1 MDAELIN
8 LLVVDHEITL
18 RALEETDVDQ
28 MFGLVDSNRQ
38 HLRDF
43 MHWMTPDYSIESAR
57 EFIQN
62 AKDAILARK
71 ALSFG
76 IFRKD
81 KLIGAVGFVQ
91 FDWNSRKSEIG
102 YWIDKAE
109 EGQGII
115 TRSTALLI
123 EYAFE
128 ELKLNRIEIRCAA
141 ENIKSAAI
149 PERLGFLREG
159 RLRQSE
165 YRNGR
170 LHDFD
175 VYGLLA
181 DDERVW

>member
-62 AKDAILARK
+62 AKDAVLASK

-76 IFRKD
+76 IFR
-81 KLIGAVGFVQ
+81 
-91 FDWNSRKSEIG
+91 
-102 YWIDKAE
+102 
-109 EGQGII
+109 
-115 TRSTALLI
+115 
-123 EYAFE
+123 
-128 ELKLNRIEIRCAA
+128 
-141 ENIKSAAI
+141 
-149 PERLGFLREG
+149 
-159 RLRQSE
+159 
-165 YRNGR
+165 
-170 LHDFD
+170 
-175 VYGLLA
+175 
-181 DDERVW
+181 